1 LYLWNTDKLLAISSM
16 QRFAFYLCTSTQA
29 EQALELNGA
38 PQNAQPI
45 RPRVP
50 GNLGSG
56 GYWDM
61 GIGIGVGNAQRK
73 KIVTGL
79 DVKKIFFNVWIII

>member
-1 LYLWNTDKLLAISSM
+1 VILQLGSVHVCATYATHTHT
-16 QRFAFYLCTSTQA
+16 RPPTR
-29 EQALELNGA
+29 ALELNGA

-61 GIGIGVGNAQRK
+61 GIGIGVGIAQRK
-73 KIVTGL
+73 RIVTGL